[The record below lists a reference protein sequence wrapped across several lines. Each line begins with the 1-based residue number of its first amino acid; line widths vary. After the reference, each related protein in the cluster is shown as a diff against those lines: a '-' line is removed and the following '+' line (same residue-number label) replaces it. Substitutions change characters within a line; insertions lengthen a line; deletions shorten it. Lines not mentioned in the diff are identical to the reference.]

1 MLISNLNEY
10 CQKNKYPNPIFEFKS
25 TGQDHQ
31 PKWFCVIKILDL
43 EFVTELPSETK
54 MKAKEKAVKCVLDYF
69 QEESA
74 NFNKNPFVISTDFRE
89 IYLIDLENV
98 PLFNK
103 KLSNDY
109 LYIGFH
115 NSMNNSLLKYTDWYK
130 GVTPL
135 NLDLRFWYTCTTSD
149 ISNEINNSNK
159 LLYIIEGGVKD
170 VVDHYM
176 SMFTWPLSLYLKTNK
191 SIETIHII
199 SSDHSGYC
207 TKACLEKCFEFN
219 EIKNISIKNSSKI

>member
-1 MLISNLNEY
+1 MSISILNEY
-10 CQKNKYPNPIFEFKS
+10 CQKNKYPPAIYKFKS
-25 TGQDHQ
+25 IGQDHE
-31 PKWFCVIKILDL
+31 PKWFCVINILDL
-43 EFVTELPSETK
+43 EFVTEVPSETK
-54 MKAKEKAVKCVLDYF
+54 MKAKEKAVKCVIDYF
-69 QEESA
+69 QEKSS
-74 NFNKNPFVISTDFRE
+74 NFSKKPFVISTDFRE

-115 NSMNNSLLKYTDWYK
+115 NSINNSLLKYTDWY
-130 GVTPL
+130 
-135 NLDLRFWYTCTTSD
+135 TCTTSD
-149 ISNEINNSNK
+149 ILNEMNNSNK

-176 SMFTWPLSLYLKTNK
+176 SMFVWPLSLYLKTNK
-191 SIETIHII
+191 LIKTIYII
-199 SSDHSGYC
+199 SGDHSGYC

-219 EIKNISIKNSSKI
+219 EIKNISIKNASKI